1 MKIVVAT
8 RNRHKQKEI
17 RALFGAYRKWRLL
30 FLDRYPNAP
39 QPRETG
45 KTFDE
50 NAVLKARAIATYT
63 GLPSISDDS
72 GLEVSVLKAKPGV
85 RSARFSGKSASD
97 ERNNEKLLR
106 VMKHFPPPRRQA
118 CYRCSLALAF
128 PGGRTYLFRGR
139 LSGRIG
145 FFPRGRFGFGYDPLF
160 IVPRCGKTVAE
171 LSPALKNRISH
182 RARAFRRLKHF
193 LNNLADDYSDIK

>member
-8 RNRHKQKEI
+8 GNRHKQKEI
-17 RALFGAYRKWRLL
+17 RALFGASKKWRLL

-50 NAVLKARAIATYT
+50 NAALKAQAIAKYT
-63 GLPSISDDS
+63 RLPAISDDS
-72 GLEVSVLKAKPGV
+72 GLEVNALGGKPGI
-85 RSARFSGKSASD
+85 RSARFAGIKATD
-97 ERNNEKLLR
+97 KENNEKLLR
-106 VMKHFPPPRRQA
+106 VISPLPLPKRRA

-128 PGGRTYLFRGR
+128 PGGKTYLFRGK

-160 IVPRCGKTVAE
+160 IVPHYGKTVAE

>member
-17 RALFGAYRKWRLL
+17 CALFGTSKKWRLI

-50 NAVLKARAIATYT
+50 NAILKARAIATYT
-63 GLPSISDDS
+63 GFPSISDDS
-72 GLEVSVLKAKPGV
+72 GLEVNTLGGKPGV
-85 RSARFSGKSASD
+85 HSARFAGAGATD
-97 ERNNEKLLR
+97 EENNEKLLR
-106 VMKHFPPPRRQA
+106 VMKPLSFPKRRA
-118 CYRCSLALAF
+118 CYRCSLALVF
-128 PGGRTYLFRGR
+128 PGGKTHLFRGK

-145 FFPRGRFGFGYDPLF
+145 LFPRGRFGFGYDPLF
-160 IVPRCGKTVAE
+160 IVPRYGKTAAE
-171 LSPALKNRISH
+171 LSPALKNQISH
-182 RARAFRRLKHF
+182 RARAFRRLKYF